1 MSSPHTTR
9 RIPPLVLWLGLPVLL
24 FGAAF
29 AWWAISPLFLS
40 TRVDEAFPVVVASAS
55 PEPTAAPEIGVAI
68 PSATPM
74 PAASSVTV
82 TATSEEP
89 TPGVAEEST
98 PAVEPTVALEPTP
111 AVEPTVPV
119 EPTEPIALARGSFTF
134 IDRLHWAE
142 GQATIYQ
149 LPDGSRILRLENFKA
164 QNGPDLR
171 IGIAGHPMPRSSAEL
186 HDTGPGYIEFER
198 LTANEGNQNY
208 AIPAD
213 LNLDGFM
220 SVVIYCRAFSTV
232 FSTAELT

>member
-1 MSSPHTTR
+1 MSHPHTKR
-9 RIPPLVLWLGLPVLL
+9 RVPTLVVWLGLSALL
-24 FGAAF
+24 LGGVF
-29 AWWAISPLFLS
+29 AWWAISPLFFS
-40 TRVDEAFPVVVASAS
+40 TRVDEAFPVVDASAI
-55 PEPTAAPEIGVAI
+55 PDPTAAPEVVAVPFATATPDGASPLALTAI
-68 PSATPM
+68 P
-74 PAASSVTV
+74 
-82 TATSEEP
+82 EEP
-89 TPGVAEEST
+89 TPGAAEEPT
-98 PAVEPTVALEPTP
+98 PEVEPTVALEPTP
-111 AVEPTVPV
+111 EVEPTGPV
-119 EPTEPIALARGSFTF
+119 EPTEPIALASGTFTF

-142 GQATIYQ
+142 GVATIYQ

-213 LNLDGFM
+213 LELDGFM

>member
-1 MSSPHTTR
+1 MSPPHTTR
-9 RIPPLVLWLGLPVLL
+9 RIPTLVLWLGLPVLL

-29 AWWAISPLFLS
+29 VWWAISPLFLS
-40 TRVDEAFPVVVASAS
+40 TRVDEAFPVAVASAS
-55 PEPTAAPEIGVAI
+55 PDPTVAPEIVAAM
-68 PSATPM
+68 PSATATPDTN
-74 PAASSVTV
+74 PVTV
-82 TATSEEP
+82 TATPEAP
-89 TPGVAEEST
+89 TPGATEAPT
-98 PAVEPTVALEPTP
+98 PSMEPTVAE
-111 AVEPTVPV
+111 A
-119 EPTEPIALARGSFTF
+119 PTEPIALASGTFTF

-213 LNLDGFM
+213 LDLDGFL